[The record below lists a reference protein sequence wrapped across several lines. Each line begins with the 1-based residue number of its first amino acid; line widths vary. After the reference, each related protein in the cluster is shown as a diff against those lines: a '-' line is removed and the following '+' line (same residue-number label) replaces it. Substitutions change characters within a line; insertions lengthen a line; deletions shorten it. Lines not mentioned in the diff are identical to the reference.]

1 MNMKRTAH
9 FGILTASALLC
20 LPVLGKAD
28 ENAVSDP
35 PPIKSQAISALP
47 TENAILT
54 QAPAVPPPITRHQPV
69 KVIVNLDV
77 REVTKRLTDG
87 VEYPVWTFG
96 GDVPGKFIRIREGDE
111 VEFHLH
117 NDPNNKMPHNIDLHA
132 VTGPGG
138 GAVSSFTAPGHSSQ
152 FSFKALNPGLYAYH
166 CATAPVGMHVANG
179 MYGLILVEPKEG
191 LPPVDHEYYVMQGEF
206 YTAGKFGDEGLQSFD
221 MDKAVDEKPTYVL
234 FNGAVGALGGPRSLT
249 AKVGQKIR
257 LFIGNGGPNLTSSFH
272 IIGLIFDT
280 VYQEGGTTPTHNV
293 QTTVIP
299 PGGAAVVEFTAK
311 MPGNYTLVDHALF
324 RAFNKGAT
332 GTLTITGPEDPV
344 VFSGKQADTLYAGD
358 GTVPTAAT
366 GSHPS
371 AIAVASSSAK
381 SSSSPAGQSTAVPQN
396 FSSTEQTQLERG
408 RQVYGQTCFVCHQPN
423 GKGVPGQ
430 IPPLAKSDL
439 LMRDKADAIRG
450 VLQGRNGEVTV
461 NGQKYNGIMIPFS
474 QLSDQQ
480 IADVIT
486 YVRNSWG
493 NSGVG
498 ATSQEVQELR
508 QIANT
513 TIAAKPISP
522 SAFE

>member
-1 MNMKRTAH
+1 M
-9 FGILTASALLC
+9 LC
-20 LPVLGKAD
+20 LPGLAKAD
-28 ENAVSDP
+28 QTPVSDSP
-35 PPIKSQAISALP
+35 AALP
-47 TENAILT
+47 TESATLT
-54 QAPAVPPPITRHQPV
+54 PAPAAPPPITRRRSA

-77 REVTKRLTDG
+77 KEVTKRLADG
-87 VEYPVWTFG
+87 VEYAVWTFG
-96 GDVPGKFIRIREGDE
+96 GDVPGKFIRIREGDD

-206 YTAGKFGDEGLQSFD
+206 YTAGKFGEEGLQAFD

-234 FNGAVGALGGPRSLT
+234 FNGAVGALGGAKALT
-249 AKVGQKIR
+249 AKTGEKIR

-299 PGGAAVVEFTAK
+299 PGGAAVVEFTTK
-311 MPGNYTLVDHALF
+311 VPGNYTLVDHALF

-332 GTLTITGPEDPV
+332 GTLTITGPENPV
-344 VFSGKQADTLYAGD
+344 VYSGKQADALYAGD
-358 GTVPTAAT
+358 GTVPA
-366 GSHPS
+366 SPS
-371 AIAVASSSAK
+371 TPLAGRSTVTSTPRNSSAALPVEAPSK
-381 SSSSPAGQSTAVPQN
+381 QLSSADQAQ
-396 FSSTEQTQLERG
+396 FERG
-408 RQVYGQTCFVCHQPN
+408 RQVYGQTCFVCHQPD

-439 LMRDKADAIRG
+439 LMRDKADAISG
-450 VLQGRNGEVTV
+450 VLQGRNGQVTV
-461 NGQKYNGIMIPFS
+461 NGKNYNGIMIPFS
-474 QLSDQQ
+474 QLTDQQ
-480 IADVIT
+480 VADVVT
-486 YVRNSWG
+486 FVRNSWG
-493 NSGVG
+493 NSGEG
-498 ATSQEVQELR
+498 ASPQEVQKLR
-508 QIANT
+508 QAANT
-513 TIAAKPISP
+513 SLAAKPVSS